1 MTFCSDDSECSTGGG
16 ICRFIFQ
23 GVLVEIFGLD
33 SVVGQKTEDA
43 AVSLVRLK
51 SHLMC
56 KYGVRTLHADN
67 VFR

>member
-1 MTFCSDDSECSTGGG
+1 MTQNVP
-16 ICRFIFQ
+16 Q
-23 GVLVEIFGLD
+23 GAVSVGSFFRAVLVEIFGLD